1 MLTSRKLDKYIK
13 IEEEINSLNSRKFKS
28 ETRKRYKRYYLKFA
42 KVLIENNI
50 QITSIKNIK
59 NEHLKFYGELM
70 LAIGRN
76 LKIIMEELR
85 GVVFWYK
92 VAKNGFCYNRYTHLM
107 YLRILQKYLEEQE
120 MQQDENYRDG

>member
-1 MLTSRKLDKYIK
+1 MLTQKQLERYLIIEKELNVLNTRKYKAT
-13 IEEEINSLNSRKFKS
+13 
-28 ETRKRYKRYYLKFA
+28 TRKRYKRYCLKFA

-70 LAIGRN
+70 LATGRN

-92 VAKNGFCYNRYTHLM
+92 VAKNGFCYSRYTHLM
-107 YLRILQKYLEEQE
+107 DLRILQKYLEEQE
-120 MQQDENYRDG
+120 MQQDEKYRDG